1 MTTVSRQPAGQA
13 ERLSEKV
20 LAHAS
25 TLPEGVP
32 VTAKGLL
39 HLGSRAA
46 VDQALSRL
54 TRRGA
59 LLRAGRGA
67 YVLPV
72 ESRFGK
78 RAPSV
83 EKTVVALAEQRGERI
98 TASGA
103 MAANA
108 LGLTTQV
115 PTRPVY
121 LTSGRSRRLVLGK
134 QEVELRHAPNW
145 QLALGNAKPGQ
156 VIRAL
161 AWLGPEKAEAAASRL
176 RTTLNSEERAELAR
190 VAGRMPDWL
199 AGTVS
204 RMAHG

>member
-1 MTTVSRQPAGQA
+1 MSTQT
-13 ERLSEKV
+13 ERLSEKA
-20 LAHAS
+20 LGYAK

-54 TRRGA
+54 TKRGT
-59 LLRAGRGA
+59 LLRAARGS

-83 EKTVVALAEQRGERI
+83 EKTVAALAEQRGEHI
-98 TASGA
+98 APSGA

-121 LTSGRSRRLVLGK
+121 LTSGRSQRLMLSK
-134 QEVELRHAPNW
+134 QEVELRHVPNW

-161 AWLGPEKAEAAASRL
+161 AWLGPEKAEAAASRM
-176 RTTLNSEERAELAR
+176 RATLNSEERAELAR
-190 VAGRMPDWL
+190 VVGRMPGWL
-199 AGTVS
+199 AGTLS
-204 RMAHG
+204 RIAHG